1 MAELYEPA
9 AEESGHNLAV
19 STRGKAEII
28 GDRALLGQVI
38 ANLIENALRHTPAGS
53 DVTLTVDGPRLIL
66 ADTGPGIPAEE
77 RDKVLRRLYRLDRS
91 RSTPGNGLGLSL
103 VDAIVKL
110 HGGSL
115 ELLDNAPGLRVV
127 ASFPVA

>member
-1 MAELYEPA
+1 MVDRLVPFLRGGKTRDDLTGLRGVFAESL
-9 AEESGHNLAV
+9 
-19 STRGKAEII
+19 
-28 GDRALLGQVI
+28 
-38 ANLIENALRHTPAGS
+38 ANLIENAPRHTPAGS

>member
-1 MAELYEPA
+1 M
-9 AEESGHNLAV
+9 SGHNLAV

-28 GDRALLGQVI
+28 GDRPLLGQVI